1 MPLGLAALEFHN
13 RRWGQPDKHARR
25 YASLPI
31 EAKESFR
38 WLTSARE
45 AAQRLAGAEHRT
57 VICDREGDIYDLLAE
72 VPDARTTLVVRSRS
86 DRRLASEQGT
96 PEEALLYARLAAAPA
111 TAATLEIARS
121 GQRQQ
126 RMARIEVRFAA
137 ARLRRPQMAARELPD
152 ELPVWAVE
160 IREIGGPEREEPVL
174 WRLLSSAPVESA
186 TAALA
191 VGATYARRWQIEEL
205 FRVLKRQGLD
215 LEASQVA
222 TGLGLKKLAVLTLQ
236 AAVQVLALVA
246 ERDGT
251 SGVSARVLFSASE
264 VACLAV
270 LSGALAGATA
280 KQQNPHVPESLA
292 WAGWVIARLGGWHCY
307 GSPPGPARMRRG
319 LARFAD
325 QHAGWRLGQVA
336 NLVGW

>member
-1 MPLGLAALEFHN
+1 M
-13 RRWGQPDKHARR
+13 
-25 YASLPI
+25 
-31 EAKESFR
+31 
-38 WLTSARE
+38 
-45 AAQRLAGAEHRT
+45 
-57 VICDREGDIYDLLAE
+57 
-72 VPDARTTLVVRSRS
+72 
-86 DRRLASEQGT
+86 
-96 PEEALLYARLAAAPA
+96 
-111 TAATLEIARS
+111 
-121 GQRQQ
+121 
-126 RMARIEVRFAA
+126 
-137 ARLRRPQMAARELPD
+137 
-152 ELPVWAVE
+152 
-160 IREIGGPEREEPVL
+160 L

-270 LSGALAGATA
+270 LSGALAGSTA